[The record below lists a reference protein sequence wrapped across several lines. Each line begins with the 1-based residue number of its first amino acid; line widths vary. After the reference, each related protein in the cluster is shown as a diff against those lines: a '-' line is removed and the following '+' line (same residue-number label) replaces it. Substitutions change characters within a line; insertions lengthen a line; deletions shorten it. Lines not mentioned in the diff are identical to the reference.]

1 MLPGN
6 GVPGAVADDDLRAVV
21 HLRSAVSSAAVSAMV
36 EVEWLYALSVQRKKN
51 LRLAVVKRREL
62 GNVYGGEPALF
73 LLFVVF
79 ISGLR

>member
-1 MLPGN
+1 
-6 GVPGAVADDDLRAVV
+6 
-21 HLRSAVSSAAVSAMV
+21 MV

-62 GNVYGGEPALF
+62 GNVYGGEHALL
-73 LLFVVF
+73 LLFVVL